1 MFLNSSGKFAD
12 EQELAKFLLGESYFL
27 DDPEI
32 LKHTQS
38 IIQYCRSNKNQRT
51 KLDAFMEQYGLSN
64 SEGIALMCLA
74 ESLMRIP
81 DNQTRDALINEKL
94 TSAKW
99 SEHLGKAESFLVN
112 SATWGLTFSKEF
124 LRASNHV
131 SNNWLIA
138 LGKKIGESSIREAVQ
153 VAMQVLG
160 KEFVCAESIAELKD
174 SKWLNAH
181 SCSFDMLGEAARNE
195 EQSIK
200 YFESYIESIQL
211 ISKINTDAGLNN
223 GISIKLSALYSK
235 YDTLHSNNV
244 SKVLLPRLKD
254 LVVEAA
260 RNNVDVTIDAEEQD
274 RLSLSLNLFNTLALD
289 PAVKSWPGLGL
300 AVQAYGKRSLAVVEL
315 LENLSKQRDKIHV
328 RLVKGAYWDYEI
340 KNAQVKGLKG
350 YPVFTNK
357 HLTDLNYLVTAKRL
371 IECESLDASFATHNA
386 HSIASLMSLSEST
399 NTSIEFQRLYGMGEL
414 LYSACQASYEE
425 FPETAIYCPVGR
437 HKELLPYL
445 VRRLLENG
453 ANSSFINQYLNN
465 NIPVINLAQNPGD
478 IIKERIDHLDI
489 SNLALPRNLYL
500 PRLNSHGFDLNEM
513 DCIEDLM
520 SKVNK
525 FSELSFHACSIS
537 PHDPLSNAPIKI
549 TSKCNAKIIGI
560 VETCDFKSIDINSIN
575 PSEQWINCSI
585 ESRNEILISVA
596 DKLEDEQAK
605 FVYLLMHEAGKT
617 IEDALDE
624 IREAVDFLRYYSQQA
639 LNLEPLPQRGP
650 TGEDNI
656 LEYGPKGTVLCIS
669 PWNFPLAITIG
680 QIAAALAGGNTVIS
694 KPSEH
699 TPIIA
704 FEAINLFFKKGLPE
718 DALHLFLGN
727 GELGK
732 SIILN
737 QAIDLVA
744 FTGSLQT
751 AKEIHKNLSQKPGK
765 IIPLIAETGG
775 LNAMIVDSSALLE
788 RACDDIIRSA
798 FNSAGQRCSALRVLL
813 VHQEVY
819 SELLS
824 MLKGAMNDLTI
835 GISDNFGTDIGPI
848 ISLEA
853 MEKLNNYIANMKS
866 DGHLCFQSLKDDI
879 PENGS
884 WFPPTLIELELSTL
898 PDEEQFGPILHV
910 ASFSE
915 DILIDALKE
924 INTKG
929 FALTFGI
936 HTRIDSKALDVAKQT
951 SSGNIYINRDI
962 VGAVVETQPFG
973 GKNLSG
979 SGFKAGGP
987 NYLLQFMDERVITV
1001 NTVAIGGNI
1010 DLINLNN
1017 DNEKKE

>member
-1 MFLNSSGKFAD
+1 MFLNSDGKFAD
-12 EQELAKFLLGESYFL
+12 EQELAKLLIRESYFL

-32 LKHTQS
+32 IQHTHS
-38 IIQYCRSNKNQRT
+38 IIQYCRSNKKQRT

-124 LRASNHV
+124 LRASNHA

-153 VAMQVLG
+153 VAMQVLS
-160 KEFVCAESIAELKD
+160 KEFVCAESIKDLKD
-174 SKWLNAH
+174 SKWLQDN

-195 EQSIK
+195 EQSMA
-200 YFESYIESIQL
+200 YFESYMESIQL
-211 ISKINTDAGLNN
+211 ISGINLDAGLNN

-235 YDTLHSNNV
+235 YDTLHKNNV
-244 SKVLLPRLKD
+244 NKVLLPRLKD

-260 RNNVDVTIDAEEQD
+260 RKDVAVTIDAEEQD
-274 RLSLSLNLFNTLALD
+274 RLSLSLDLVNTLALD
-289 PAVKSWPGLGL
+289 TAIKSWPGLGI
-300 AVQAYGKRSLAVVEL
+300 AIQAYGKRSLAVVDWL
-315 LENLSKQRDKIHV
+315 DNLSKQREKMHV

-357 HLTDLNYLVTAKRL
+357 HLTDLNYLVTGKRL
-371 IECESLDASFATHNA
+371 LECESLEVSFATHNA

-399 NTSIEFQRLYGMGEL
+399 NTKIEFQRLYGMGEL
-414 LYSACQASYEE
+414 LYSACQASYEQ
-425 FPETAIYCPVGR
+425 FPETSIYCPIGR

-453 ANSSFINQYLNN
+453 ANSSFINKYLNN
-465 NIPVINLAQNPGD
+465 SIPESELAQNPGNK
-478 IIKERIDHLDI
+478 IKEKIDHLDL
-489 SNLALPRNLYL
+489 SNIPLPQNLYL
-500 PRLNSHGFDLNEM
+500 PRLNSNGFDLNEM

-520 SKVNK
+520 IKVNQ
-525 FSELSFHACSIS
+525 FSELCFHAFSLS
-537 PHDPLSNAPIKI
+537 PHEPVKNSPIEI
-549 TSKCNAKIIGI
+549 TSKCDNKRIGI
-560 VETCDFKSIDINSIN
+560 VETCNFKTIKTNSIY
-575 PSEQWINCSI
+575 PSDQWIHCSI
-585 ESRNEILISVA
+585 ESRNEILLSVA
-596 DKLEDEQAK
+596 NRLEDEQSK

-617 IEDALDE
+617 VEDALDE

-639 LNLEPLPQRGP
+639 LNLQSLSQRGP

-680 QIAAALAGGNTVIS
+680 QIGAALAGGNTVIS

-699 TPIIA
+699 TPITA
-704 FEAINLFFKKGLPE
+704 FEAINLFFEEGLPK
-718 DALHLFLGN
+718 DALHLFLGG

-732 SIILN
+732 AIILN
-737 QAIDLVA
+737 QVIDLVA
-744 FTGSLQT
+744 FTGSLRT
-751 AKEIHKNLSQKPGK
+751 AKAIHKNLSLKPGK
-765 IIPLIAETGG
+765 IIPLVAETGG
-775 LNAMIVDSSALLE
+775 LNTMIVDSSALLE
-788 RACDDIIRSA
+788 RACDDIMRSA

-813 VHQEVY
+813 VHQEIY
-819 SELLS
+819 LELIS
-824 MLKGAMNDLTI
+824 MLKGAMSDLST
-835 GISDNFGTDIGPI
+835 GTPNNLGTDVGPI
-848 ISLEA
+848 ISFEALEQLKKYVA
-853 MEKLNNYIANMKS
+853 TMKS
-866 DGHLCFQSLKDDI
+866 DGNLCFQSSKEDTHFDDFLI
-879 PENGS
+879 
-884 WFPPTLIELELSTL
+884 PPTLIELELSSL
-898 PDEEQFGPILHV
+898 PNEEQFGPILHV

-915 DILIDALKE
+915 DNLIETLKE
-924 INTKG
+924 INAKG

-936 HTRIDSKALDVAKQT
+936 HTRIDTKALDISKQT

-1010 DLINLNN
+1010 ELINLNN
-1017 DNEKKE
+1017 DN

>member
-1 MFLNSSGKFAD
+1 MNLNSAGKFTD
-12 EQELAKFLLGESYFL
+12 EQELAKFLLGESFFL

-32 LKHTQS
+32 VQHTQS
-38 IIQYCRSNKNQRT
+38 IIQYCRDNKNKRT
-51 KLDAFMEQYGLSN
+51 KLDSFMEQYGLSN

-81 DNQTRDALINEKL
+81 DNQTRDTLINEKL

-112 SATWGLTFSKEF
+112 SATWGLAFSKEF
-124 LRASNHV
+124 LRVSHHA

-138 LGKKIGESSIREAVQ
+138 LGKKIGESSIREAVS
-153 VAMQVLG
+153 VAMQVLS
-160 KEFVCAESIAELKD
+160 KEFVCAESIRELKD
-174 SKWLNAH
+174 SKWLKTH

-200 YFESYIESIQL
+200 YFESYMESIQL
-211 ISKINTDAGLNN
+211 ISEINLANDSNN

-235 YDTLHSNNV
+235 YDILHGRNV
-244 SKVLLPRLKD
+244 NKFLLPRLKD
-254 LVVEAA
+254 LVYEAA
-260 RNNVDVTIDAEEQD
+260 KKDVAVTIDAEEQD
-274 RLSLSLNLFNTLALD
+274 RLSLSLDLINTLALD
-289 PAVKSWPGLGL
+289 SRIKSWPGLGL
-300 AVQAYGKRSLAVVEL
+300 AVQAYGKRSLAVVNWL
-315 LENLSKQRDKIHV
+315 DNLSKHREKINV

-340 KNAQVKGLKG
+340 KNAQVRGLKG

-371 IECESLDASFATHNA
+371 IESEGLSPSFATHNA
-386 HSIASLMSLSEST
+386 HSIVSLMSLIESSDT
-399 NTSIEFQRLYGMGEL
+399 KIEFQRLYGMGEL
-414 LYSACQASYEE
+414 LYSACQDLYKH
-425 FPETAIYCPVGR
+425 FPETTIYCPIGR

-453 ANSSFINQYLNN
+453 ANSSFINKYLKNS
-465 NIPVINLAQNPGD
+465 IPVMDLALNPGD
-478 IIKERIDHLDI
+478 KIKEKIDHLDI
-489 SNLALPRNLYL
+489 SNLTLPRNLYL
-500 PRLNSHGFDLNEM
+500 PRLNSDGFDLNEM
-513 DCIEDLM
+513 DCIETLM

-525 FSELSFHACSIS
+525 FSESNFHAYSIS
-537 PHDPLSNAPIKI
+537 SQDLPKNLPIEI
-549 TSKCNAKIIGI
+549 ISKCNKKIIGI
-560 VETCDFKSIDINSIN
+560 IETCNLESADLDYIR
-575 PSEQWINCSI
+575 PSDQWMNCSI
-585 ESRNEILISVA
+585 ESRNKILLSVA
-596 DKLEDEQAK
+596 DRLEDEQAK

-617 IEDALDE
+617 LEDALDE

-639 LNLEPLPQRGP
+639 LNLEPVSQRGP

-656 LEYGPKGTVLCIS
+656 LEYGPKGIILCIS

-680 QIAAALAGGNTVIS
+680 QIAAALAAGNTVIS

-704 FEAINLFFKKGLPE
+704 FEAINLFFEQGLQE
-718 DALHLFLGN
+718 DVLHLFLGN
-727 GELGK
+727 GDMGQA
-732 SIILN
+732 IISS

-744 FTGSLQT
+744 FTGSLKT
-751 AKEIHKNLSQKPGK
+751 AKNIHQNLSSKPGK
-765 IIPLIAETGG
+765 IIPLVAETGG
-775 LNAMIVDSSALLE
+775 LNTMIVDSSALLE

-798 FNSAGQRCSALRVLL
+798 FNSAGQRCSALRLLL

-819 SELLS
+819 SDLIS

-835 GISDNFGTDIGPI
+835 GAPDNLGTDIGPI
-848 ISLEA
+848 ISYEA
-853 MEKLNNYIANMKS
+853 LKKLNNYVAKMES
-866 DGHLCFQSLKDDI
+866 DGNFCFQSSKGDI
-879 PENGS
+879 SNNGL
-884 WFPPTLIELELSTL
+884 WFSPTLIELEVGSL
-898 PDEEQFGPILHV
+898 PNEEQFGPILHV

-915 DILIDALKE
+915 DTLINTLKE
-924 INTKG
+924 INAKG

-987 NYLLQFMDERVITV
+987 NYLLQFVDERAITV

-1017 DNEKKE
+1017 DNYY

>member
-1 MFLNSSGKFAD
+1 MFLSSEAKFVD

-32 LKHTQS
+32 AQNTQS
-38 IIQYCRSNKNQRT
+38 IIKYCRTNKNKRT

-81 DNQTRDALINEKL
+81 DNPTRDALINEKL

-112 SATWGLTFSKEF
+112 SATWGLAFSKEF
-124 LRASNHV
+124 LRASNHA

-153 VAMQVLG
+153 VAMQVLS
-160 KEFVCAESIAELKD
+160 KEFVCAESIRELKD
-174 SKWLNAH
+174 SDWLKTH
-181 SCSFDMLGEAARNE
+181 PCSFDMLGEASRNQD
-195 EQSIK
+195 QSTQ
-200 YFESYIESIQL
+200 YFESYMESIHL
-211 ISKINTDAGLNN
+211 ISEINLAAGLNN

-235 YDTLHSNNV
+235 YDTLHINNV
-244 SKVLLPRLKD
+244 NKFLLPRLND

-260 RNNVDVTIDAEEQD
+260 RKDVAVTIDAEEQD
-274 RLSLSLNLFNTLALD
+274 RLSLSLELIKNIALD
-289 PAVKSWPGLGL
+289 PAIKSWPGLGL
-300 AVQAYGKRSLAVVEL
+300 AVQAYGKRSLAVVDWL
-315 LENLSKQRDKIHV
+315 DNLSKERDKMHV

-371 IECESLDASFATHNA
+371 LECDNLDVSFATHNA
-386 HSIASLMSLSEST
+386 HSIASIMSLSEGS
-399 NTSIEFQRLYGMGEL
+399 NNKIEFQRLYGMGEL
-414 LYSACQASYEE
+414 LYSACQSSYEQ
-425 FPETAIYCPVGR
+425 FPDTTIYCPIGR

-453 ANSSFINQYLNN
+453 ANSSFINKYLNN
-465 NIPVINLAQNPGD
+465 NIPESDLAQNPAEV
-478 IIKERIDHLDI
+478 IKDKIDHLNI
-489 SNLALPRNLYL
+489 SNLELPRNLYL
-500 PRLNSHGFDLNEM
+500 PRINSDGFDLNEQ
-513 DCIEDLM
+513 DSIQALM
-520 SKVNK
+520 KKVNQ
-525 FSELSFHACSIS
+525 FSKISFHAYSKSMHETLKNS
-537 PHDPLSNAPIKI
+537 PVEII
-549 TSKCNAKIIGI
+549 SKCNKKTIGI
-560 VETCDFKSIDINSIN
+560 IETCDLESIN
-575 PSEQWINCSI
+575 EKIIYPSEEWANCST
-585 ESRNEILISVA
+585 ESRNEILVSVA
-596 DKLEDEQAK
+596 DMLEDQQAK

-617 IEDALDE
+617 LEDSLDE
-624 IREAVDFLRYYSQQA
+624 IREAVDFLRYYAQQA
-639 LNLEPLPQRGP
+639 LNLKPISQKGP

-656 LEYGPKGTVLCIS
+656 LEYGPKGIVLCIS

-680 QIAAALAGGNTVIS
+680 QIAAALAGGNTIIS

-704 FEAINLFFKKGLPE
+704 FEAINLFFEKGLPE
-718 DALHLFLGN
+718 DSLHLFLGD
-727 GELGK
+727 GDLGQA
-732 SIILN
+732 IISN
-737 QAIDLVA
+737 KTIDLVA

-751 AKEIHKNLSQKPGK
+751 AKMIHKSLSSKPGK

-775 LNAMIVDSSALLE
+775 LNTMVVDSSALLE

-798 FNSAGQRCSALRVLL
+798 FNSAGQRCSALRLLL
-813 VHQEVY
+813 VDQEIY
-819 SELLS
+819 PELLS

-835 GISDNFGTDIGPI
+835 GIPSDPGVDVGPI
-848 ISLEA
+848 ITANALK
-853 MEKLNNYIANMKS
+853 KLQNYISKMNA
-866 DGHLCFQSLKDDI
+866 DGHNIFQVSTEDI
-879 PENGS
+879 PTDGS
-884 WFPPTLIELELSTL
+884 WHAPTLIELELSSI
-898 PDEEQFGPILHV
+898 PDEEQFGPILHI

-915 DILIDALKE
+915 DTLNECIEA
-924 INTKG
+924 INAKG

-936 HTRIDSKALDVAKQT
+936 HTRIDAKALDAAKKT

-987 NYLLQFMDERVITV
+987 NYLLQFMDERVITI

-1010 DLINLNN
+1010 DLINLN
-1017 DNEKKE
+1017 DEG

>member
-1 MFLNSSGKFAD
+1 MFLNSEGKFAD

-32 LKHTQS
+32 IQHTQS

-81 DNQTRDALINEKL
+81 DNKTRDALINEKL

-124 LRASNHV
+124 LRASNYAT
-131 SNNWLIA
+131 NNWLIA

-153 VAMQVLG
+153 VAMQVLS
-160 KEFVCAESIAELKD
+160 KEFVCAESIKELED
-174 SKWLNAH
+174 SKWLKIH

-200 YFESYIESIQL
+200 YFESYMESIQL
-211 ISKINTDAGLNN
+211 ISEINLADGLNN

-235 YDTLHSNNV
+235 YDTLHGSNVN
-244 SKVLLPRLKD
+244 KFLLPRLKE
-254 LVVEAA
+254 LVYEAA
-260 RNNVDVTIDAEEQD
+260 KNDVAVTIDAEEQD
-274 RLSLSLNLFNTLALD
+274 RLTLSLDLVNTLALD
-289 PAVKSWPGLGL
+289 PAIKSWPGLGL
-300 AVQAYGKRSLAVVEL
+300 AVQAYGKRSLAVVDWL
-315 LENLSKQRDKIHV
+315 DNLSKHREKMHV

-371 IECESLDASFATHNA
+371 IECESLEASFATHNA
-386 HSIASLMSLSEST
+386 HSIASLMSLSESY
-399 NTSIEFQRLYGMGEL
+399 NTKIEFQRLYGMGEL
-414 LYSACQASYEE
+414 LYSACQASYKQ
-425 FPETAIYCPVGR
+425 FPETTIYCPIGR

-453 ANSSFINQYLNN
+453 ANSSFINKYLNN
-465 NIPVINLAQNPGD
+465 SIPEMDLAQNPGD
-478 IIKERIDHLDI
+478 KIKEKIDHLDI
-489 SNLALPRNLYL
+489 SNLTLPRNLYL
-500 PRLNSHGFDLNEM
+500 PRLNSNGFDLNEM
-513 DCIEDLM
+513 DCIETLM
-520 SKVNK
+520 GRVNQ
-525 FSELSFHACSIS
+525 FSGSNFHAYSMS
-537 PHDPLSNAPIKI
+537 SQDLLKNLPIEI
-549 TSKCNAKIIGI
+549 TSKCNKKIIGI
-560 VETCDFKSIDINSIN
+560 IETCNLESIDINSIH
-575 PSEQWINCSI
+575 PSDQWINCSI
-585 ESRNEILISVA
+585 ESRNKILLSVA
-596 DKLEDEQAK
+596 DSLEHEQAK
-605 FVYLLMHEAGKT
+605 FVYLLIHEAGKT
-617 IEDALDE
+617 LEDALDE

-639 LNLEPLPQRGP
+639 LNLYPVSQRGP

-699 TPIIA
+699 TPMIA
-704 FEAINLFFKKGLPE
+704 FEAINLFFEQGLPE

-727 GELGK
+727 GDLGQA
-732 SIILN
+732 ILSN
-737 QAIDLVA
+737 QSIDLVA

-751 AKEIHKNLSQKPGK
+751 AKNIHKNLSSKPGK

-775 LNAMIVDSSALLE
+775 LNTMIVDSSALLE

-798 FNSAGQRCSALRVLL
+798 FNSAGQRCSALRLLL

-835 GISDNFGTDIGPI
+835 GIPDNLGTDIGPI
-848 ISLEA
+848 ITFEA
-853 MEKLNNYIANMKS
+853 LEKLNNYVAKMES
-866 DGHLCFQSLKDDI
+866 DGNFCFQSSKGDI
-879 PENGS
+879 PNDGLWLS
-884 WFPPTLIELELSTL
+884 PTLIELELGSI

-915 DILIDALKE
+915 DTLIDTLQE
-924 INTKG
+924 INAKG

-936 HTRIDSKALDVAKQT
+936 HTRIDAKALDIAKET

-1010 DLINLNN
+1010 DLINLNME
-1017 DNEKKE
+1017 D

>member
-1 MFLNSSGKFAD
+1 MFLDSEGKFAN

-32 LKHTQS
+32 IQHTQS
-38 IIQYCRSNKNQRT
+38 IIQYCRINKNQRT

-74 ESLMRIP
+74 ESLVRIP
-81 DNQTRDALINEKL
+81 DNKTRDALINEKL
-94 TSAKW
+94 TSAMW

-124 LRASNHV
+124 LRASDHA

-153 VAMQVLG
+153 VAMQVLS
-160 KEFVCAESIAELKD
+160 KEFVCAESIKELED
-174 SKWLNAH
+174 SKWLKTH

-200 YFESYIESIQL
+200 YFESYMESIQL
-211 ISKINTDAGLNN
+211 ISEINLADDLNN

-235 YDTLHSNNV
+235 YDTLHGTNV
-244 SKVLLPRLKD
+244 NKFLLPRLKD
-254 LVVEAA
+254 LVYEAA
-260 RNNVDVTIDAEEQD
+260 KKDVAVTIDAEEQD
-274 RLSLSLNLFNTLALD
+274 RLSLSLDLVNTLALD
-289 PAVKSWPGLGL
+289 PAIKSWPGLGL
-300 AVQAYGKRSLAVVEL
+300 AVQAYGKRSLAVVDWL
-315 LENLSKQRDKIHV
+315 DNLSKHREKMHV

-340 KNAQVKGLKG
+340 KNAQVKGLNG

-371 IECESLDASFATHNA
+371 IECESLEASFATHNA
-386 HSIASLMSLSEST
+386 HSIASLMSLSESS
-399 NTSIEFQRLYGMGEL
+399 NTKIEFQRLYGMGEL
-414 LYSACQASYEE
+414 LYSACQASYKQ
-425 FPETAIYCPVGR
+425 FPEISIYCPIGR

-453 ANSSFINQYLNN
+453 ANSSFINKYLNN
-465 NIPVINLAQNPGD
+465 SIPEMDLAQNPGD
-478 IIKERIDHLDI
+478 KIKEKIDHLDI
-489 SNLALPRNLYL
+489 SNLTLPRNLYL
-500 PRLNSHGFDLNEM
+500 PRLNSNGFDLNEM
-513 DCIEDLM
+513 DCIESLM
-520 SKVNK
+520 AKVNQ
-525 FSELSFHACSIS
+525 FSGSNFHAYSIS
-537 PHDPLSNAPIKI
+537 SQDLLKNLPIEI
-549 TSKCNAKIIGI
+549 SSKCNKKIIGI
-560 VETCDFKSIDINSIN
+560 IETCNIESIDINSIY
-575 PSEQWINCSI
+575 SSDQWINYSI
-585 ESRNEILISVA
+585 ESRNKILLSVA
-596 DKLEDEQAK
+596 DRLEDEQAK
-605 FVYLLMHEAGKT
+605 FIYLLMHEAGKT
-617 IEDALDE
+617 LEDALDE

-639 LNLEPLPQRGP
+639 LNLQSVSQRGP

-656 LEYGPKGTVLCIS
+656 LEYGPKGTILCIS

-680 QIAAALAGGNTVIS
+680 QIAAALVGGNTVIS

-704 FEAINLFFKKGLPE
+704 FEAINLFFEQGLPE
-718 DALHLFLGN
+718 DALHLFIGN
-727 GELGK
+727 GDLGQA
-732 SIILN
+732 IISN

-744 FTGSLQT
+744 FTGSLKT
-751 AKEIHKNLSQKPGK
+751 AKNIHKNLSLKPGK

-775 LNAMIVDSSALLE
+775 LNTMIIDSSALLE

-798 FNSAGQRCSALRVLL
+798 FNSAGQRCSALRLLL

-835 GISDNFGTDIGPI
+835 GIPNNLGTDIGPI
-848 ISLEA
+848 ISSEA
-853 MEKLNNYIANMKS
+853 LEKLNSYVAKIES
-866 DGHLCFQSLKDDI
+866 DGNFCFQSPKGDI
-879 PENGS
+879 SNDGL
-884 WFPPTLIELELSTL
+884 WFSPTLVELEVGSL
-898 PDEEQFGPILHV
+898 PNEEQFGPILHV

-915 DILIDALKE
+915 DTLIDTLQK
-924 INTKG
+924 INAKG

-936 HTRIDSKALDVAKQT
+936 HTRIDAKALDVAKET

-1010 DLINLNN
+1010 ELINLNEE
-1017 DNEKKE
+1017 D

>member
-1 MFLNSSGKFAD
+1 MFFNSEGKFAD

-32 LKHTQS
+32 AQHTQS

-81 DNQTRDALINEKL
+81 DTKTRDALINEKL

-124 LRASNHV
+124 LRASNHA
-131 SNNWLIA
+131 SNNWLIV

-153 VAMQVLG
+153 VAMQVLS
-160 KEFVCAESIAELKD
+160 KEFVCAESIKELKE
-174 SKWLNAH
+174 SKWLKTH

-200 YFESYIESIQL
+200 YFESYMESIQL
-211 ISKINTDAGLNN
+211 ISEINHDASLNN
-223 GISIKLSALYSK
+223 GISIKLSALYSQ
-235 YDTLHSNNV
+235 YDTLHSKNV
-244 SKVLLPRLKD
+244 AKALLPRLRD

-260 RNNVDVTIDAEEQD
+260 RKGVAVTIDAEEQD
-274 RLSLSLNLFNTLALD
+274 RLSLSLDLFNTLALD
-289 PAVKSWPGLGL
+289 PAIKSWPGLGI
-300 AVQAYGKRSLAVVEL
+300 AVQAYGKRSLAVVDWL
-315 LENLSKQRDKIHV
+315 DNLSKQRDKMHV

-340 KNAQVKGLKG
+340 KNAQVKGLNG

-371 IECESLDASFATHNA
+371 IECERLDASFATHNA
-386 HSIASLMSLSEST
+386 HSIASLMSLSESAD
-399 NTSIEFQRLYGMGEL
+399 SKIEFQRLYGMGEL
-414 LYSACQASYEE
+414 LYSACEESYKR
-425 FPETAIYCPVGR
+425 FPETTIYCPIGR

-453 ANSSFINQYLNN
+453 ANSSFINKYLNN
-465 NIPVINLAQNPGD
+465 SIPAMELAQNPGNK
-478 IIKERIDHLDI
+478 IMEEIDHLDI
-489 SNLALPRNLYL
+489 SNLPLPRNLYL

-513 DCIEDLM
+513 DCIENLM

-525 FSELSFHACSIS
+525 FSELSFHAYSIS
-537 PHDPLSNAPIKI
+537 PHNPLKNLPIEI
-549 TSKCNAKIIGI
+549 TSKCNEETIGF
-560 VETCDFKSIDINSIN
+560 VETCDFKSIDVNCIHPSDRWANS
-575 PSEQWINCSI
+575 SI
-585 ESRNEILISVA
+585 ESRNKILISVA

-617 IEDALDE
+617 LEDALDE
-624 IREAVDFLRYYSQQA
+624 IREAVDFLRYYSLQA
-639 LNLEPLPQRGP
+639 TNLQPVSQRGP

-680 QIAAALAGGNTVIS
+680 QIAAALAGGNTIIS

-704 FEAINLFFKKGLPE
+704 FEVINLFFEQGLPE
-718 DALHLFLGN
+718 DALHLFLGS
-727 GELGK
+727 GDLGHN
-732 SIILN
+732 IILN

-744 FTGSLQT
+744 FTGSLHT
-751 AKEIHKNLSQKPGK
+751 AKEIHKNLSLKPGK

-788 RACDDIIRSA
+788 RACDDIMRSA
-798 FNSAGQRCSALRVLL
+798 FNSSGQRCSALRLLL

-835 GISDNFGTDIGPI
+835 GPPDQLHTDIGPI
-848 ISLEA
+848 ITFDA
-853 MEKLNNYIANMKS
+853 MKKLKHYLTKMES
-866 DGHLCFQSLKDDI
+866 DGHSLFQASNKPVPRKGAWL
-879 PENGS
+879 S
-884 WFPPTLIELELSTL
+884 PTLIELELNSM
-898 PDEEQFGPILHV
+898 PNEEQFGPILHV
-910 ASFSE
+910 MSFSE
-915 DILIDALKE
+915 DTLIDSLKK
-924 INTKG
+924 INAKG

-936 HTRIDSKALDVAKQT
+936 HTRIDAKALDVAKQN

-962 VGAVVETQPFG
+962 IGAVVETQPFG

-1017 DNEKKE
+1017 GN